1 MMKKNLYLLII
12 AIIAISCA
20 QKEEKNILLS
30 GKVEGVKTGTVY
42 LQKFRNKSFYV
53 IDSSEIVNGEFSFS
67 KDVELPEIYGLSLDT
82 TRSSFLLF
90 LDENQATVVLDS
102 ANYYRNT
109 KVEGSDLHNLF
120 VEYKGE
126 KDVEID
132 SFIKKHPTSLVSAY
146 ALYRDY
152 SYRLTPEDIRSNID
166 LLDPSL
172 KNTPYVEVLEELIP
186 TLEGVA
192 VGNLA
197 PNFVAKDTEGKVVE
211 FSDYIGKSKYLLLD
225 FWASWCG
232 PCRRENPN
240 IVKAYEEYNDKGFDI
255 FAVSLDSSR
264 DGWVAAIEKDKL
276 VWTNV
281 SDLLLWDSEPAKL
294 YGVRA
299 IPSNFLID
307 ENGVIVGKNLKGEDL
322 HKTLNE
328 LLN

>member
-1 MMKKNLYLLII
+1 MKKNLFLLIV
-12 AIIAISCA
+12 AIIAISCT
-20 QKEEKNILLS
+20 QKEDKNVLVS
-30 GKVEGVKTGTVY
+30 GNVEGVETGTVY

-53 IDSSEIVNGEFSFS
+53 IDSSEIVDGEFSFS
-67 KDVELPEIYGLSLDT
+67 TNVELPEIYGLSLDT
-82 TRSSFLLF
+82 TRNSFLLF
-90 LDENQATVVLDS
+90 LDENPASVRLDS

-120 VEYKGE
+120 VEYKSE
-126 KDVEID
+126 RNVEID
-132 SFIKKHPTSLVSAY
+132 SFIRQHPSSLVSAY

-152 SYRLTPEDIRSNID
+152 SYRLSPEEIRSNID
-166 LLDPSL
+166 LLDSSL
-172 KNTPYVEVLEELIP
+172 LNTPYVEVLEELIP

-192 VGNLA
+192 VGNEA
-197 PNFVAKDTEGKVVE
+197 PNFVADDTEGNAVE
-211 FSDYIGKSKYLLLD
+211 FSDHIGKSKYLLLD

-240 IVKAYEEYNDKGFDI
+240 IVKAYEEYKDKGFDI
-255 FAVSLDSSR
+255 FAISLDSSR
-264 DGWVAAIEKDKL
+264 DSWLAAIEKDGL

-307 ENGVIVGKNLKGEDL
+307 ENGVIVAKNLKGEDL
-322 HKTLNE
+322 HNTLND

>member
-1 MMKKNLYLLII
+1 MKKNLFFLIV
-12 AIIAISCA
+12 AIIAISCT
-20 QKEEKNILLS
+20 QKEDKNVLVS
-30 GKVEGVKTGTVY
+30 GNVEGVETGTVY

-53 IDSSEIVNGEFSFS
+53 IDSSEIVDGEFSFS
-67 KDVELPEIYGLSLDT
+67 TNVELPEIYGLSLDT
-82 TRSSFLLF
+82 TRTSFLLF
-90 LDENQATVVLDS
+90 LDENRTSVMLDS

-120 VEYKGE
+120 VEYKSE
-126 KDVEID
+126 RNVEID
-132 SFIKKHPTSLVSAY
+132 SFIKKHPSSLVSAY

-152 SYRLTPEDIRSNID
+152 SYRLSPEEIRSNID

-172 KNTPYVEVLEELIP
+172 WNTPYVEVLEELIP
-186 TLEGVA
+186 TLEVVA
-192 VGNLA
+192 VGNEA
-197 PNFVAKDTEGKVVE
+197 PNFVADDTEGNVVE
-211 FSDYIGKSKYLLLD
+211 FSNYIGKSKYLLLD

-240 IVKAYEEYNDKGFDI
+240 IVKAYEEYKDKGFDI

-264 DGWVAAIEKDKL
+264 DGWVAAIEKDGL
-276 VWTNV
+276 DWTNV

-307 ENGVIVGKNLKGEDL
+307 ENGVIVAKNLKGEDL
-322 HKTLNE
+322 HNTLND

>member
-1 MMKKNLYLLII
+1 MKKNLFLLIV
-12 AIIAISCA
+12 AIIAISCT
-20 QKEEKNILLS
+20 QKEDKNVLVS
-30 GKVEGVKTGTVY
+30 GNVEGVETGTVY

-53 IDSSEIVNGEFSFS
+53 IDSSEIVDGEFSFS
-67 KDVELPEIYGLSLDT
+67 TNVELPEIYGLSLDT
-82 TRSSFLLF
+82 TRNSFLLF
-90 LDENQATVVLDS
+90 LDENPASVRLDS

-120 VEYKGE
+120 VEYKSE
-126 KDVEID
+126 RNVEID
-132 SFIKKHPTSLVSAY
+132 SFIRQHPSSLVSAY

-152 SYRLTPEDIRSNID
+152 SYRLSPEEIRSNID

-172 KNTPYVEVLEELIP
+172 WNTPYVEVLEELIP
-186 TLEGVA
+186 TLEVVA
-192 VGNLA
+192 VGNEA
-197 PNFVAKDTEGKVVE
+197 PNFVADDTEGNVVE
-211 FSDYIGKSKYLLLD
+211 FSNYIGKSKYLLLD

-240 IVKAYEEYNDKGFDI
+240 IVKAYEEYKDKGFDI

-264 DGWVAAIEKDKL
+264 DGWVAAIEKDGL
-276 VWTNV
+276 DWTNV

-307 ENGVIVGKNLKGEDL
+307 ENGVIVAKNLKGEDL
-322 HKTLNE
+322 HNTLND

>member
-1 MMKKNLYLLII
+1 MKRNLFLLII
-12 AIIAISCA
+12 AIVATSCT

-30 GKVEGVKTGTVY
+30 GSVEGVETGIVY

-82 TRSSFLLF
+82 TRSSFLIF
-90 LDENQATVVLDS
+90 LDENPATVVLDS

-109 KVEGSDLHNLF
+109 KVEGSDLHDLF
-120 VEYKGE
+120 VEYSSEG
-126 KDVEID
+126 DIEID
-132 SFIKKHPTSLVSAY
+132 SFIKKHPSSLVSAY
-146 ALYRDY
+146 ALYRNY
-152 SYRLTPEDIRSNID
+152 SYRLSPEEIRSNID

-172 KNTPYVEVLEELIP
+172 KNTPYVQVLEELIP
-186 TLEGVA
+186 TLETVA
-192 VGNLA
+192 VGNKA
-197 PNFVAKDTEGKVVE
+197 PNFIANDPDGNAVE
-211 FSDYIGKSKYLLLD
+211 FYDHIGKSKYLLLD

-240 IVKAYEEYNDKGFDI
+240 IVKAYQEYKDKGFDI
-255 FAVSLDSSR
+255 YGVSLDSSKS
-264 DGWVAAIEKDKL
+264 GWISAIEKDGL
-276 VWTNV
+276 TWTNV

-307 ENGVIVGKNLKGEDL
+307 ENGVIVAKNVKGEEL
-322 HKTLNE
+322 HKTLND